1 MSFAEAAKEIAAQ
14 KMTTTWNGA
23 LSHATTTSGRV
34 DLFYHV
40 LRNTTE
46 DRVARLMAA
55 SYKEDALHT
64 LKLVAY
70 IRDIRGGKGE
80 RTVARNALKWL
91 AIHHP
96 DELKHNLKH
105 YVAEYGRF
113 DDLLALVDTPVETF
127 ALTVYADQLIQD
139 LTALQ
144 EQKPV
149 SLCAKW
155 VPSEKKAA
163 DKKSRVNAKLAKA
176 MGMTPADLRKT
187 YLSPLRANMKLLE
200 QFMCANDWESIDLN
214 KVPSVAMHIHG
225 KPKHAF
231 ERHISDKFA
240 EWKESLKTGKT
251 KVNASVLHPH
261 QVVEQYY
268 GMYDEM
274 KTQVDELVEAQWQV
288 MLENGRKLGSLTKTL
303 VMSDVSGSMSG
314 LPMMVSIALGILIS
328 ELVEDEFKGLVMTFE
343 ETPRFHNVVGA
354 NLLEK
359 VQCLAAAPWGGSTD
373 FMAALRLILKTAQ
386 EKNVAQDKMPEKF
399 IVVSDMQFNSADRNY
414 ETNFQV
420 LQREFTAAGYQVPH
434 LIFWNVNGATTDA
447 PTMAKE
453 SNVSLLSGFSPAV
466 LKAALT
472 GESVTPFQTMMN
484 AILDARYDLIKLPFS
499 GEDDDDI
506 EMV

>member
-1 MSFAEAAKEIAAQ
+1 MT
-14 KMTTTWNGA
+14 TTTWNGA

-40 LRNTTE
+40 LRSTSE
-46 DRVARLMAA
+46 ERVAQLMNA
-55 SYKEDALHT
+55 SFNEDPLHT
-64 LKLVAY
+64 LKIVAY

-80 RTVARNALKWL
+80 RTVARYALKWL
-91 AIHHP
+91 AVHHP

-113 DDLLALVDTPVETF
+113 DDLLALVDTPVEAF

-139 LTALQ
+139 LAALQ
-144 EQKPV
+144 EQKPI

-155 VPSEKKAA
+155 VPSEKRAA

-214 KVPSVAMHIHG
+214 RVPSVAMHIHG
-225 KPKHAF
+225 QPKHAF
-231 ERHISDKFA
+231 ERHIADKFA

-251 KVNASVLHPH
+251 KVNAAVLFPH

-268 GMYDEM
+268 M
-274 KTQVDELVEAQWQV
+274 KMREVDELLEAQWKV
-288 MLENGRKLGSLTKTL
+288 MVEEARKIGNLTKAL
-303 VMSDVSGSMSG
+303 VLSDVSGSMSG
-314 LPMMVSIALGILIS
+314 FRMHVSIALGILIS
-328 ELVEDEFKGLVMTFE
+328 EVVEGEFNGLVLTFE
-343 ETPRFHNVVGA
+343 TNPRFHNVVGA
-354 NLLEK
+354 NLREK
-359 VQCLAAAPWGGSTD
+359 VQCLARAPWGGSTD
-373 FMAALRLILKTAQ
+373 FLAALRLVLKTALD
-386 EKNVAQDKMPEKF
+386 KNVPQDKMPEEL
-399 IVVSDMQFNSADRNY
+399 IVLSDMQFNEADSNY
-414 ETNFQV
+414 ETNFEV
-420 LQREFTAAGYQVPH
+420 LKREYTEAGYEVPH
-434 LIFWNVNGATTDA
+434 LIFWNLNGSITDA

-453 SNVSLLSGFSPAV
+453 TNVSLLSGFSPAV

-484 AILDARYDLIKLPFS
+484 AILDARYDLIKLPPS
-499 GEDDDDI
+499 GSDAEDAEI
-506 EMV
+506 V

>member
-1 MSFAEAAKEIAAQ
+1 
-14 KMTTTWNGA
+14 MTTTWNGA

-46 DRVARLMAA
+46 DRVARLMTA

-80 RTVARNALKWL
+80 RTVARYALKWL

-139 LTALQ
+139 LAALQ

-231 ERHISDKFA
+231 PRHIVNKFYQ
-240 EWKESLKTGKT
+240 WKESQQTDKT
-251 KVNASVLHPH
+251 KVNAAIVFPH
-261 QVVEQYY
+261 QIVEQYF
-268 GMYDEM
+268 M
-274 KTQVDELVEAQWQV
+274 KTREVDELLEAQWKV
-288 MLENGRKLGSLTKTL
+288 IVEEARKIGNLTKTL
-303 VMSDVSGSMSG
+303 VLSDVAISMDD
-314 LPMMVSIALGILIS
+314 LAIMVSIALGILIS
-328 ELVEDEFKGLVMTFE
+328 EVVEGEFNGLVLTFQ
-343 ETPRFHNVVGA
+343 TNPQFHRVVGA
-354 NLLEK
+354 NLRDK
-359 VQCLAAAPWGGSTD
+359 VQCLAAAEWGGSTD
-373 FMAALRLILKTAQ
+373 LLAALRLVLKTALD
-386 EKNVAQDKMPEKF
+386 KNVPQDRMPTKL
-399 IVVSDMQFNSADRNY
+399 IVLTDMQFNEADSNY
-414 ETNFQV
+414 ETNFEV
-420 LQREFTAAGYQVPH
+420 LKREYMEAGYEVPH
-434 LIFWNVNGATTDA
+434 LIFWDLDGTTTDA
-447 PTMAKE
+447 PTIAKE
-453 SNVSLLSGFSPAV
+453 TNVSLLSGFSPAN

-472 GESVTPFQTMMN
+472 IESFTPFQTMMN
-484 AILDARYDLIKLPFS
+484 AILDARYDLIKLPPS
-499 GEDDDDI
+499 GSNKEDAEIVSMRLVQPNIYQD
-506 EMV
+506 